1 MPQTN
6 NLFILNLSEGWK
18 ETTVYT
24 FEGPHDSGL
33 QHNLVLVIDPKPA
46 DDVDLKSYVQSQIHN
61 SLNNL
66 SGFEM
71 VSEKELATANGTPAY
86 LICYKQVP
94 APEQI
99 LFQKQLYIM
108 DKKAICIFTSTYKK
122 KTLQTIAY
130 EVDDI
135 INSFTLL
142 DGTKIRDLLQL

>member
-6 NLFILNLSEGWK
+6 NLFILNLPDGWK

-33 QHNLVLVIDPKPA
+33 LHNLVLVIDPKPS
-46 DDVDLKSYVQSQIHN
+46 DEVDLKSYVHAQIHN
-61 SLNNL
+61 SLSNL

-71 VSEKELATANGTPAY
+71 VSEKELGTANGNAAY

-108 DKKAICIFTSTYKK
+108 DKKAICIFTFLKAQRQRMVRQRVLPSPPPWCRCSPASRCARTWP
-122 KTLQTIAY
+122 
-130 EVDDI
+130 
-135 INSFTLL
+135 
-142 DGTKIRDLLQL
+142 

>member
-6 NLFILNLSEGWK
+6 NLFILNLPEGWK

-33 QHNLVLVIDPKPA
+33 LHNLVLVIDPKPA
-46 DDVDLKSYVQSQIHN
+46 DEVDLKSYVQSQIHN
-61 SLNNL
+61 SLSNL
-66 SGFEM
+66 PGFEM
-71 VSEKELATANGTPAY
+71 VSEKELATTNGIPAY
-86 LICYKQVP
+86 LLCYKQVP

-99 LFQKQLYIM
+99 LFQKQLFIM
-108 DKKAICIFTSTYKK
+108 DKKAICIFTSTYTK

-135 INSFTLL
+135 IKSFILL
-142 DGTKIRDLLQL
+142 DGTKIRELLQ